1 MLPNSSRLENEA
13 KESQNIGGTGIKERE
28 KQDWRAGDG
37 VMTFVLIVG
46 RCYRRQLWQCEAAA
60 RIIGL
65 HIGGASSVSN
75 KTLTLTRTRRNM
87 QGAYHL
93 GGQRSTSAVCAPPQ
107 QAGQVQ
113 PDRQTARQTLLGW
126 RQRNTTRCA
135 SLPSCWS
142 PCRQSAG

>member
-1 MLPNSSRLENEA
+1 M
-13 KESQNIGGTGIKERE
+13 KERE

-37 VMTFVLIVG
+37 AMTFVLIVS

-87 QGAYHL
+87 QGAYHP
-93 GGQRSTSAVCAPPQ
+93 GGPTLNFSRVCSTT
-107 QAGQVQ
+107 AGRTG
-113 PDRQTARQTLLGW
+113 PARQADGQANTAWVAPTKHDQVRQLAKLLVALQAIDW
-126 RQRNTTRCA
+126 LA
-135 SLPSCWS
+135 S
-142 PCRQSAG
+142 A